1 MGFVSALEI
10 RTIGG
15 VDEWQLLRWTNSDGD
30 ALPLEPP
37 RVDAPV
43 DAPPAPFGIAYPL
56 PLPSVGRVY
65 LWADGFAARTKSILL
80 ERELASRYIKASSAM
95 VRQYGRRGAV
105 MDEAERL
112 LKDAQ
117 QALQQE
123 QFMQSLALGVQAA
136 ERSAISVARARVE
149 RMHGRTAFL
158 WGVCASDAAL
168 AQRAI
173 ERLHPPLN
181 LIHLAIH
188 APDEAWRRVAD
199 AAQGARMAIAAA
211 LADCKHTPAHAPTPD
226 ALRNAVA
233 AFRGQARYW
242 TVATHLHQATPD
254 KHTHSQLRQLCEIA
268 RAVDFGVV
276 RLLHGSQSLYH
287 RQAAYPA
294 LAACVQA
301 DVPFE
306 AVHLEW
312 RWYDGSLYDLDQLL
326 ERYGELGKPIHL
338 TLHLPPT
345 GGYEAFTRT
354 TPLDWTE
361 SAALIALSKPY
372 VAALRLPLQGAETTA
387 GALDSEPSEHWQR
400 IEQLSHWNRSLQD

>member
-43 DAPPAPFGIAYPL
+43 DAPPVPFGIAYPL

-105 MDEAERL
+105 MDEAETL

-117 QALQQE
+117 QAFQQE
-123 QFMQSLALGVQAA
+123 QFLPSLALGVQAA
-136 ERSAISVARARVE
+136 ERSAISVARARVQ

-158 WGVCASDAAL
+158 WGVCASDATL
-168 AQRAI
+168 AQHAI

-188 APDEAWRRVAD
+188 TPDEAWRRIAD
-199 AAQGARMAIAAA
+199 TAQGARMAIAVS
-211 LADCKHTPAHAPTPD
+211 LAPCIDATAHTPNTD
-226 ALRNAVA
+226 ALRDAIT

-242 TVATHLHQATPD
+242 TVATRLHQATPTPQML
-254 KHTHSQLRQLCEIA
+254 THIRQLCEVA

-294 LAACVQA
+294 LDACVQA
-301 DVPFE
+301 HVPFE
-306 AVHLEW
+306 SVHLEW
-312 RWYDGSLYDLDQLL
+312 RWYDGTLYDLDQLL
-326 ERYGELGKPIHL
+326 ERYGNLGKSIHL

-345 GGYEAFTRT
+345 GSYEVFTRT
-354 TPLDWTE
+354 TPAEWTE
-361 SAALIALSKPY
+361 GAALIALSKPY
-372 VAALRLPLQGAETTA
+372 VAALRLPVQGSETTA
-387 GALDSEPSEHWQR
+387 GALNGEPSEHWQR
-400 IEQLSHWNRSLQD
+400 LVQLSDWNRSLQD